1 MDGIRRVV
9 QDLVVP
15 ELRELGA
22 EFNAQRSEEDKR
34 LDAMDKRLDG
44 MDKRLDAMD
53 KRLDAMDQKADARHA
68 ELLAALRESRAAIE
82 LTVMRD
88 LAVLR
93 ERIAVLETRRN

>member
-34 LDAMDKRLDG
+34 LNAMDKRLDS
-44 MDKRLDAMD
+44 MDR
-53 KRLDAMDQKADARHA
+53 RLDAMDQKADARHA
-68 ELLAALRESRAAIE
+68 ELLATLRESRAAIE

-88 LAVLR
+88 LAALR